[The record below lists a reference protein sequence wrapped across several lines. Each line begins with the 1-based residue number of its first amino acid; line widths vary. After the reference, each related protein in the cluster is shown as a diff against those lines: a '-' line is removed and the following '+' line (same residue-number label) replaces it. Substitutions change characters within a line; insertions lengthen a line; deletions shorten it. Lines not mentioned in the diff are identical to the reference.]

1 MPQGGFLRR
10 WARRKTEA
18 REGREPER
26 RPEPQPDA
34 QPDGQP
40 LADASRDAAAGP
52 VGAAAFAAPRPAWQ
66 APAQMPAAAAA
77 SAEAPASA
85 EAARPLPTL
94 DDVAALDAGSDFSAF
109 VARGVDQAVRRSALK
124 KLFADPHFQV
134 MDKLD
139 VYIDDY
145 TKPSPMSDAMLAS
158 LEHAKSVFMKMVED
172 EPEAEPQTQQPPEHE
187 TQ

>member
-26 RPEPQPDA
+26 GPEPQPDA
-34 QPDGQP
+34 QP
-40 LADASRDAAAGP
+40 LADAPREAAASP
-52 VGAAAFAAPRPAWQ
+52 IGAAAFAAPRPAWQ
-66 APAQMPAAAAA
+66 APVQMP
-77 SAEAPASA
+77 AEAPAPA
-85 EAARPLPTL
+85 AAPAAAPADPARPLPTL
-94 DDVAALDAGSDFSAF
+94 DDVAALDSGSDFSAF

-124 KLFADPHFQV
+124 KLFADPHFNV

-172 EPEAEPQTQQPPEHE
+172 EPEAEPQTQQPPEQE